1 MSSHGIVT
9 GEPVLS
15 TTTVFGFAAAT
26 AATTSSCSPGR
37 AIDVRSSPSV
47 SQSSSVPT
55 MTMASSALGG
65 DGGRPGDR
73 VIDRDGAGADHQRA
87 HELVGRTPGSPRCSS

>member
-15 TTTVFGFAAAT
+15 TTTVFGLAAAT
-26 AATTSSCSPGR
+26 AATRSSCSPGR

-55 MTMASSALGG
+55 TTMATSASAATAAARAIASSTGTGRAPTTSPRTSSSA
-65 DGGRPGDR
+65 D
-73 VIDRDGAGADHQRA
+73 AG
-87 HELVGRTPGSPRCSS
+87 